1 MNNIYYL
8 ISPEDFQKIKSMP
21 NFEKIYKTNYKQYLI
36 KSITEIKSRPNVL
49 YLINRSKNPKQ
60 ALEVLKKFKIN
71 YSHKY
76 I

>member
-1 MNNIYYL
+1 MNTTYYL
-8 ISPEDFQKIKSMP
+8 ISPDNYQKIKNMP
-21 NFEKIYKTNYKQYLI
+21 NFEKIYKKNYKEYLI
-36 KSITEIKSRPNVL
+36 KCITELKHRPNVL